1 MEGNNIFI
9 SSVSRRDL
17 ARRRPVRPIVP
28 VQLVVALIVL
38 AIAAGALVLAR
49 GGI

>member
-17 ARRRPVRPIVP
+17 ARRRPVRPLVP
-28 VQLVVALIVL
+28 LQFVLALIVL
-38 AIAAGALVLAR
+38 AIAAGAFVVAR